1 MEDTS
6 NGPEMQVLQAFFSH
20 VGGFACDRAKDY
32 IEREKESSSR
42 GGGGGVAWASLLSA
56 LAHLAATERAY
67 HSMTFLGQKPG
78 GQSFFSRKDTLRS
91 MYGSLCSELRR
102 VTGSGAQAAAGSGSG
117 GGNAAV
123 HSEDILGHLAEQLG
137 HLVQSRQEMADLY
150 EKLHGL
156 SLGRHATPGELLA
169 SLGAVTQK
177 FSSRVHH
184 PVLSA
189 LSSSFQHETEALG
202 HLLRAQRDVS
212 SWLFLPALLELH
224 AAHAKLAAW
233 ASRGSERARDGAAAP
248 PQRKPLFGGT
258 AQRVAPTPHLHQW
271 MVKYKTFLLAKF
283 SFYFHEALSRQAGG
297 EMKSLTAKTSP
308 DFFGKVSSFIKKTD
322 AANVSLIFDTRG
334 LEDSFKTC
342 YVVTL
347 PARLHVLR
355 RVTATTTPG
364 RTRRGSRFRPRA
376 SCRCCRCPASARPC
390 TGRRCPWCWPSAPP
404 SWRARSAWCTPTTRR
419 RRAPTTW
426 RVPSRASPSP
436 SSTRAAGARRTP
448 AYTRSC
454 LRPPPRSSRASP
466 SPASSR
472 APRRR

>member
-67 HSMTFLGQKPG
+67 HSMTFLGQKPEGDVPFLLLRWFEG

-102 VTGSGAQAAAGSGSG
+102 VTGSGTQAAAGSGGSG

-123 HSEDILGHLAEQLG
+123 HSEDVLGHLAEQLG

-156 SLGRHATPGELLA
+156 SLGRNAAPDELLA
-169 SLGAVTQK
+169 SLGAITQK

-224 AAHAKLAAW
+224 AAHAKLGAW

-248 PQRKPLFGGT
+248 QRKPLFGGA
-258 AQRVAPTPHLHQW
+258 AQRAAPTPHLHQW

-322 AANVSLIFDTRG
+322 AANVSLILDTRG
-334 LEDSFKTC
+334 LEDSFKGHG
-342 YVVTL
+342 YHYPGSYPEGFKVPAEGFVPVLSL
-347 PARLHVLR
+347 PSERTAMHWSALSMVL
-355 RVTATTTPG
+355 AE
-364 RTRRGSRFRPRA
+364 RA
-376 SCRCCRCPASARPC
+376 SELACAERVVHDYDEKAQSTYYLARPEPRF
-390 TGRRCPWCWPSAPP
+390 TIAVVYESRRSEKDSGVHAFLLETAAALKHSKPF
-404 SWRARSAWCTPTTRR
+404 
-419 RRAPTTW
+419 
-426 RVPSRASPSP
+426 ASLKPGSK
-436 SSTRAAGARRTP
+436 A
-448 AYTRSC
+448 
-454 LRPPPRSSRASP
+454 
-466 SPASSR
+466 
-472 APRRR
+472 

>member
-67 HSMTFLGQKPG
+67 HSMTFLGQKPEGDVPFLLLRWFEG

-102 VTGSGAQAAAGSGSG
+102 VTGSGAQAAAGSG

-248 PQRKPLFGGT
+248 PQRKPLFGGA

-334 LEDSFKTC
+334 LEDSFKGHGYHYPGSYPEGLKVPAEGFVPVLSLPIERTAMHWSALSMVLAERSSELAC
-342 YVVTL
+342 AERVVHAYDEKAQSTYYL
-347 PARLHVLR
+347 
-355 RVTATTTPG
+355 
-364 RTRRGSRFRPRA
+364 
-376 SCRCCRCPASARPC
+376 ARPEPRF
-390 TGRRCPWCWPSAPP
+390 TIAVVYESRRSEKDSGVHAFLLETAAALKQSKPF
-404 SWRARSAWCTPTTRR
+404 
-419 RRAPTTW
+419 
-426 RVPSRASPSP
+426 ASLKPGSK
-436 SSTRAAGARRTP
+436 A
-448 AYTRSC
+448 
-454 LRPPPRSSRASP
+454 
-466 SPASSR
+466 
-472 APRRR
+472 